1 MIDATVYKH
10 VLGSFPSGVTVI
22 TTLDDDGSVV
32 GLTASAFSS
41 CRWTRRWCCFAP
53 TTPPTPTP
61 C

>member
-1 MIDATVYKH
+1 MIDATLYKH

-32 GLTASAFSS
+32 GLTASA
-41 CRWTRRWCCFAP
+41 RRWCCSAP
-53 TTPPTPTP
+53 TTAPTPTP